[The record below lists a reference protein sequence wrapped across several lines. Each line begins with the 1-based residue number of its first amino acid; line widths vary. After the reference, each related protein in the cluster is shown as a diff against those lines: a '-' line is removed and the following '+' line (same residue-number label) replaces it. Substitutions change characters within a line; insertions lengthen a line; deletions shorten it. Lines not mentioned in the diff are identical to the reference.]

1 MELEGAEG
9 AGCLMATC
17 GRSFGFEMKRGAR
30 QSRFRGSHAPKWRVS
45 FQGKFRGRTCA
56 VRFAGLPAGRRFF
69 MGRDCMVERSVR
81 RWRLESGLRDAHEIC
96 DGSGWNVRETCGY
109 EHDRSE
115 GVF

>member
-69 MGRDCMVERSVR
+69 MGRDCMTI
-81 RWRLESGLRDAHEIC
+81 LESGLRDTHKDC
-96 DGSGWNVRETCGY
+96 DVLGWNVRETYGV
-109 EHDRSE
+109 HARSSAE

>member
-45 FQGKFRGRTCA
+45 FRGKFRGRTCA

-69 MGRDCMVERSVR
+69 MGRDCMVERSVHR
-81 RWRLESGLRDAHEIC
+81 CSR
-96 DGSGWNVRETCGY
+96 VRP
-109 EHDRSE
+109 S
-115 GVF
+115 